1 MLQEFALVM
10 VVIVTT
16 LIAVYALNVWFLTA
30 LSIYGRRRILGLPS
44 NKLVSWPMV
53 SIHLPL
59 YNESRVAGRLLA
71 ACMAMDY
78 PRDKLEITVVDDSTD
93 ETTKIAREFESRYPS
108 TVHVIHRDER
118 VGFKAGALKNAMEHS
133 SGEFIALFDA
143 DYVPPVDFLKKM
155 IPYIYLDEKIGFVQ
169 SRWSYL
175 DGQFS
180 WIAKAISLAIDIYAF
195 VDQRARYT
203 GKLLAHFSGTC
214 GVFRRRAIEEVGGWS
229 ADTLAEDLDLS
240 IRLHLKGW
248 KYIYV
253 PTVVC
258 PGEIPTSFENLRHQQ
273 SRWAKGFSECLRK
286 HGAAIVRSKELNL
299 LQKFEAMLH
308 LATYFICP
316 LTILGIFC
324 GILYYTTFPPSFWAL
339 DFWKYQIALLLFLM
353 SVVIYGA
360 PLVASTLTV
369 SEVPR
374 LQVAKFRRI
383 THLGY
388 LGAILYGLLI
398 SNTRAT
404 IDGLSSRASYF
415 YRTPKVGM
423 GQPG

>member
-1 MLQEFALVM
+1 M

-16 LIAVYALNVWFLTA
+16 LIAVYAVNVWFLTA
-30 LSIYGRRRILGLPS
+30 LSIYGRRRMLS
-44 NKLVSWPMV
+44 FSTNKLESWPKV

-59 YNESRVAGRLLA
+59 YNESRVARRLLN
-71 ACMAMDY
+71 ACVAMEY
-78 PRDKLEITVVDDSTD
+78 QRDKLEIIVVDDSTD
-93 ETTKIAREFESRYPS
+93 ETTEIVREFESRYPR

-118 VGFKAGALKNAMEHS
+118 VGFKAGALQNALEQS
-133 SGEFIALFDA
+133 SGEIIALFDA
-143 DYVPPVDFLKKM
+143 DYVPPPDFLKKM

-203 GKLLAHFSGTC
+203 GRLLAHFSGTC
-214 GVFRRRAIEEVGGWS
+214 GVFRRAAIQDVGGWS

-248 KYIYV
+248 RYVYV

-258 PGEIPTSFENLRHQQ
+258 PGEIPSSFENLRHQQ

-286 HGAAIVRSKELNL
+286 HGSAIVRSKELNL

-316 LTILGIFC
+316 LTILGILC
-324 GILYYTTFPPSFWAL
+324 GVLYYTTFPPSFWAL
-339 DFWKYQIALLLFLM
+339 DFWRYQIALLLFLL
-353 SVVIYGA
+353 SVLIYGA

-369 SEVPR
+369 SEVPK
-374 LQVAKFRRI
+374 LQVTKFKRI

-404 IDGLSSRASYF
+404 IDGLSSTASSF

-423 GQPG
+423 GKAS

>member
-1 MLQEFALVM
+1 
-10 VVIVTT
+10 
-16 LIAVYALNVWFLTA
+16 
-30 LSIYGRRRILGLPS
+30 
-44 NKLVSWPMV
+44 
-53 SIHLPL
+53 
-59 YNESRVAGRLLA
+59 
-71 ACMAMDY
+71 MAMDY

-93 ETTKIAREFESRYPS
+93 ETTKIAREFESKYPR

-118 VGFKAGALKNAMEHS
+118 VGFKAGALQNAMEHS

-143 DYVPPVDFLKKM
+143 DYVPPPDFLKKM
-155 IPYIYLDEKIGFVQ
+155 IPYLYSDEKIGFVQ

-214 GVFRRRAIEEVGGWS
+214 GIFRRKAIEDAGGWS

-248 KYIYV
+248 KYVYV

-258 PGEIPTSFENLRHQQ
+258 PGEIPTSFENLRNQQ

-324 GILYYTTFPPSFWAL
+324 GILYYTAFPPSFWAL
-339 DFWKYQIALLLFLM
+339 DFWRYQIALVLFLM

-369 SEVPR
+369 SEVPK
-374 LQVAKFRRI
+374 LQVAKLRRI

-404 IDGLSSRASYF
+404 IDGLSSTASYF

-423 GQPG
+423 GRAR